1 LNNKDITYDT
11 IFQRSSSIGYV
22 MQNPNQMISN
32 TLLFD
37 EVAFTLKNMN
47 LHKIEIENRV
57 YDILKICGLY
67 ELRNWPISA
76 LSYGQK
82 RRVTIASILV
92 SNPKIL
98 ILDEPT
104 AGQDFKHYNQIM
116 EFIQRL
122 KKYNITSIIITHD
135 MNLLMEYA
143 DRCIV
148 LSDGKKIGDDIPSK
162 ILSNEYI
169 IDNANLRKTSLHNI
183 SKKLSLDDTDIFI
196 NKFITY
202 DRSTRY
208 KNEVD
213 S

>member
-1 LNNKDITYDT
+1 
-11 IFQRSSSIGYV
+11 
-22 MQNPNQMISN
+22 
-32 TLLFD
+32 
-37 EVAFTLKNMN
+37 
-47 LHKIEIENRV
+47 
-57 YDILKICGLY
+57 
-67 ELRNWPISA
+67 
-76 LSYGQK
+76 
-82 RRVTIASILV
+82 
-92 SNPKIL
+92 
-98 ILDEPT
+98 
-104 AGQDFKHYNQIM
+104 
-116 EFIQRL
+116 
-122 KKYNITSIIITHD
+122 